1 MMEQTQEI
9 AYYPGCT
16 MKSKT
21 SNGIGFEL
29 SALASAKALGL
40 SIKQMEKWYCC
51 GTVYSMISDDIMK
64 HISSAR
70 NLIKV
75 QESGSKEVMTLCSM
89 CYQTME
95 MANQIL
101 INNPDKRKTID
112 IFMDEEPEYLG
123 EVQVHHFLE
132 VLFDKVGIQKIK
144 QNVKRPLKGLKTAPY
159 YGCAVTRP
167 KSAGFDSFDDPHV
180 LHDILRALGAEV
192 VENPFQEECCGSYH
206 TVSRKDI
213 VSRRTYDI
221 TMASIEEHVDMMVLT
236 CPLCQYNL
244 DAGQKLCFD
253 VSKGHKT
260 IPVVYFTQLL
270 AIALGL
276 DPEVCQFENHYV
288 NPMEILV
295 AKNIVQSEK

>member
-1 MMEQTQEI
+1 MVNQIQEI

-16 MKSKT
+16 MKST
-21 SNGIGFEL
+21 ISNGVGFEL

-40 SIKQMEKWYCC
+40 NIKEMEKWYCC
-51 GTVYSMISDDIMK
+51 GTVYSMISDDVMK

-70 NLIKV
+70 NLIKL
-75 QESGSKEVMTLCSM
+75 QDAGSSEVVTLCSM

-101 INNPDKRKTID
+101 KNNPEKRKRLAL
-112 IFMDEEPEYLG
+112 FMTEESEYLG
-123 EVQVHHFLE
+123 EVQVHHFLP
-132 VLFDKVGIQKIK
+132 LLNQKVGIIKIQKSIK
-144 QNVKRPLKGLKTAPY
+144 RSLKGLRVAPY

-167 KSAGFDSFDDPHV
+167 KTTGFDSFEDPHV
-180 LHDILRALGAEV
+180 LHDLLKVLGAEV

-213 VSRRTYDI
+213 VSRRTYEI
-221 TMASIEEHVDMMVLT
+221 AMASIEDQVDMLVLT
-236 CPLCQYNL
+236 CPLCQFNL
-244 DAGQKLCFD
+244 DTGQKLCFD
-253 VSKGHKT
+253 VMKGHQT

-276 DPEVCQFENHYV
+276 DPDVCKFENHYV
-288 NPMEILV
+288 NPIPIL
-295 AKNIVQSEK
+295 QSKKIIK